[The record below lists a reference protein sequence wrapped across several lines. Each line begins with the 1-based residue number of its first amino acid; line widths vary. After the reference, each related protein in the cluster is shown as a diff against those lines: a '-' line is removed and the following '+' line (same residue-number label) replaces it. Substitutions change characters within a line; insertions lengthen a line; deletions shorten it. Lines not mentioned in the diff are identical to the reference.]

1 MQIKMVLHLYSG
13 THGKPHGLELTL
25 IRKLVNGELMVEKVE
40 DSNVELSLQLLQLPQ
55 NKQEQ
60 VLDIE

>member
-1 MQIKMVLHLYSG
+1 
-13 THGKPHGLELTL
+13 
-25 IRKLVNGELMVEKVE
+25 MVEKVE